1 MINFFIE
8 NHLKKIS
15 DSFIGLDVKK
25 LNILINLIGNTKNN
39 IFFTGIGKNGHVME
53 KASSTFNSM
62 GIKTYF
68 INPVDAVHGD
78 MGKVGNGDLIIAL
91 SKSGNT
97 DELLNFLYH
106 VSKITKNIFLIH
118 SNKDNKCLEFSND
131 NLFIEITG
139 EADHLNTIPTVSI
152 AVYTILMQ
160 SISCEIGSNNNLTI
174 PEFVKNHP
182 GGSLGKLK

>member
-8 NHLKKIS
+8 NHLKNISESLLKITE
-15 DSFIGLDVKK
+15 LE
-25 LNILINLIGNTKNN
+25 LNILINLIQNCNNN

-62 GIKTYF
+62 GIKTHF

-78 MGKVGNGDLIIAL
+78 MGKVSEGDLIIAL

-97 DELLNFLYH
+97 DELVNFLHH
-106 VSKITKNIFLIH
+106 VSKISKNIFLIH
-118 SNKDNKCLEFSND
+118 SNKSNKCLEYSGND
-131 NLFIEITG
+131 LFIEITG

-152 AVYTILMQ
+152 VVYTILMQ

-174 PEFVKNHP
+174 SEFVKNHP
-182 GGSLGKLK
+182 GGSLGKLI

>member
-1 MINFFIE
+1 MIKKFIDS
-8 NHLKKIS
+8 HLHHISKSLSNIDEQKI
-15 DSFIGLDVKK
+15 IHLT
-25 LNILINLIGNTKNN
+25 NTINQCSNN
-39 IFFTGIGKNGHVME
+39 IFFTGVGKNGHVME

-78 MGKVGNGDLIIAL
+78 MGKVNKNDLIIAL

-97 DELLNFLYH
+97 DELINFLYH

-118 SNKDNKCLEFSND
+118 SNKDNKCLNFSTND
-131 NLFIEITG
+131 LYVNITG

-152 AVYTILMQ
+152 VVYTILMQ
-160 SISCEIGSNNNLTI
+160 SISCEIGSNKNLTI

-182 GGSLGKLK
+182 GGSLGKLI

>member
-1 MINFFIE
+1 MVKNFVN
-8 NHLKKIS
+8 NHS
-15 DSFIGLDVKK
+15 
-25 LNILINLIGNTKNN
+25 LNIIHSLSKFDYEKINNLIELIHSCKKNV
-39 IFFTGIGKNGHVME
+39 FFTGVGKNGHVME

-62 GIKTYF
+62 GIKTHF

-78 MGKVGNGDLIIAL
+78 MGKVSEGDLIIAL

-97 DELLNFLYH
+97 DELINFLYH

-118 SNKDNKCLEFSND
+118 SNTDNKCLEYSKYD
-131 NLFIEITG
+131 LFVDITG

-152 AVYTILMQ
+152 VVYTILMQ
-160 SISCEIGSNNNLTI
+160 SISCEMGSNNNLTI

-182 GGSLGKLK
+182 GGSLGKLR